1 MIPARKLLAL
11 SLIAAAGVA
20 AGVAGA
26 KEGVQNPA
34 VKARMDAMAA
44 IGAST
49 RVLGDMAGG
58 KADFDAAK
66 AAEAAAAI
74 NATALTV
81 PGLFEAPETD
91 PVSEAKPE
99 IWANWADFV
108 AKTDALAAAA
118 AAVDTSSL
126 DGVKAGMGAL
136 GGSCKAC
143 HSAYRL

>member
-1 MIPARKLLAL
+1 MKFSSRLLAL
-11 SLIAAAGVA
+11 ALIAAGGVA
-20 AGVAGA
+20 LA

-34 VKARMDAMAA
+34 VKARMDAMAV
-44 IGAST
+44 IGMNT
-49 RVLGDMAGG
+49 KVLGDMAGG
-58 KADFDAAK
+58 KATFDAAK

-81 PGLFEAPETD
+81 PGLFEAEESD

-108 AKTDALAAAA
+108 SKADALAAAGA
-118 AAVDTSSL
+118 AMDTATPE
-126 DGVKAGMGAL
+126 GVAAGMGAL

>member
-1 MIPARKLLAL
+1 MNLRRKLLAVPL
-11 SLIAAAGVA
+11 LAAALAGVA
-20 AGVAGA
+20 VA

-34 VKARMDAMAA
+34 VKARMEAMAT
-44 IGAST
+44 IGANT
-49 RVLGDMAGG
+49 KVLGDMAGG
-58 KADFDAAK
+58 KAAFDAAR

-81 PGLFEAPETD
+81 PGLFEAAETD

-118 AAVDTSSL
+118 AAVDSSSL
-126 DGVKAGMGAL
+126 EGVQAGMGAL

>member
-1 MIPARKLLAL
+1 MNFPSKLVAVPLLAL
-11 SLIAAAGVA
+11 ALAGAAL
-20 AGVAGA
+20 A

-34 VKARMDAMAA
+34 VKARMDAMAT
-44 IGAST
+44 IGANT
-49 RVLGDMAGG
+49 KVLGDMAGG
-58 KADFDAAK
+58 KAAFDAAK

-81 PGLFEAPETD
+81 PGLFEAEETD

-118 AAVDTSSL
+118 AAVDTTSL
-126 DGVKAGMGAL
+126 DGVTAGMGAI